1 MIEDLEGATSEA
13 PRRRQVLFVSLA
25 SAAGAVALFLALVL
39 SPLEL
44 SAFPPAVAPASN
56 PSALPVTA
64 LSTSSILSNVAQLRQ
79 RACLYG
85 PGLQWILVPSLST
98 GARTIQPP
106 SIAVAI
112 EPQTGRAAPVGAVV
126 NERTLWLTVTCATSD
141 VFAPP
146 VGVNN
151 IPR

>member
-1 MIEDLEGATSEA
+1 VIEDLDGAASET
-13 PRRRQVLFVSLA
+13 PRRREVMVVSLA

-39 SPLEL
+39 SPLDL
-44 SAFPPAVAPASN
+44 SAFPRAVAPASS
-56 PSALPVTA
+56 PSAMPVAA
-64 LSTSSILSNVAQLRQ
+64 LSSSSILSNVAQLRQ

-85 PGLQWILVPSLST
+85 PGLQWILVPSMST

-112 EPQTGRAAPVGAVV
+112 EPLTGRAAPVGAVV

-146 VGVNN
+146 IDVNN

>member
-1 MIEDLEGATSEA
+1 VIEDLEGATPEA
-13 PRRRQVLFVSLA
+13 PRGRHVMVVSLA
-25 SAAGAVALFLALVL
+25 SAAGAVALFLALVV

-44 SAFPPAVAPASN
+44 SALPRAVAPASN
-56 PSALPVTA
+56 PSAVPVTA
-64 LSTSSILSNVAQLRQ
+64 LSGSSILSNVAQLRQ

-85 PGLQWILVPSLST
+85 PGLQWILVPSMST
-98 GARTIQPP
+98 GARTIQSP

-126 NERTLWLTVTCATSD
+126 NERTLWLTVTCATYD

-146 VGVNN
+146 IDVNN